1 MRKVLVA
8 VDGSKHAERA
18 VRQLVDWVAA
28 GNLPADGR
36 QLHVINV
43 QPLLPER
50 LSHAMATDAQ
60 QQHYCNHSM
69 EELAVAARLFGQAG
83 IDYQQHLECGA
94 PAERILA
101 CAQML
106 GCELIVM
113 GSHGA
118 GFVHDV
124 LLGSVASAVLRG
136 ASMPVLLVR

>member
-36 QLHVINV
+36 QVHVVNV

-50 LSHAMATDAQ
+50 LAQ
-60 QQHYCNHSM
+60 NMSAAVQEEHYRLRALG
-69 EELAVAARLFGQAG
+69 ELEVAAGLLGQAG

-101 CAQML
+101 CAQAL

-136 ASMPVLLVR
+136 ASVPVLLVR